1 MPRFFLHIVRGDQ
14 RIEDPEGEDLAD
26 LASARDSAAESA
38 FDLTVEQLR
47 RTGKIVEVAIEIADE
62 QGKVLETVSFPP
74 NTQ

>member
-26 LASARDSAAESA
+26 LASARDSAAESS